1 MNELLEQLGINW
13 SLFLWQAIN
22 FFVILIVLTFF
33 VYKPL
38 IKVIKERSQKI
49 KEGLEK
55 AEQAGIRL
63 KEVDNIAKGKIKEA
77 EAESIN
83 IIKNTEEKSKILEQE
98 LQKKNEEKQVQLQK
112 ELQDQLKKQLEENK
126 KLVLSQAG
134 ELVKKAIAKT
144 VELDPKLIDEK
155 LIKKAVSEI
164 NEV

>member
-22 FFVILIVLTFF
+22 FFIILIVLTLF

-38 IKVIKERSQKI
+38 IKVIKERSVKI
-49 KEGLEK
+49 KEGLDK

-83 IIKNTEEKSKILEQE
+83 IIKNTEEKAKVLEKENQ
-98 LQKKNEEKQVQLQK
+98 QIAEEKQKQAMELIKQNSLRAQEQANK
-112 ELQDQLKKQLEENK
+112 E
-126 KLVLSQAG
+126 VLGKAV
-134 ELVKKAIAKT
+134 ELVKKALIKT
-144 VELDPKLIDEK
+144 VELDPKAIDEK
-155 LIKKAVSEI
+155 LIKKAVDEI
-164 NEV
+164 

>member
-13 SLFLWQAIN
+13 GLFLWQAIN
-22 FFVILIVLTFF
+22 FFIILIVLTIF

-49 KEGLEK
+49 KEGLDK

-83 IIKNTEEKSKILEQE
+83 IIKNTEEKAKVLEKENQE
-98 LQKKNEEKQVQLQK
+98 KAEEKQKQAMELIKQNALKAQEQANK
-112 ELQDQLKKQLEENK
+112 E
-126 KLVLSQAG
+126 VLAKAV
-134 ELVKKAIAKT
+134 ELVKKALVKT
-144 VELDPKLIDEK
+144 VELDPKAIDEK
-155 LIKKAVSEI
+155 LIKKAVDEI
-164 NEV
+164 QN

>member
-13 SLFLWQAIN
+13 GLFLWQAIN
-22 FFVILIVLTFF
+22 FFIILIVLTLF

-38 IKVIKERSQKI
+38 LKIMKERSAKI
-49 KEGLEK
+49 KDGLEK

-83 IIKNTEEKSKILEQE
+83 IIKKTEEKSKILERE

-126 KLVLSQAG
+126 KVVLAQAG
-134 ELVKKAIAKT
+134 ELVKKTIIKT
-144 VELDPKLIDEK
+144 VELKPDAIDDA

-164 NEV
+164 E